1 MKIAEK
7 KRKLEEKQARAE
19 AYRLG
24 MLADIQEK
32 AAKKSAA
39 ITGEK
44 REKKPEKKPEKIY
57 HITLTYGQPNDYQN
71 TA

>member
-24 MLADIQEK
+24 MLADIKEK
-32 AAKKSAA
+32 AANKSAA

-44 REKKPEKKPEKIY
+44 KEKKPEQIY
-57 HITLTYGQPNDYQN
+57 RITLTYGEPDDYQN

>member
-19 AYRLG
+19 AYRIG
-24 MLADIQEK
+24 MLAEIKEK
-32 AAKKSAA
+32 AAKQSAT
-39 ITGEK
+39 IIGEK
-44 REKKPEKKPEKIY
+44 REKKPEKIY
-57 HITLTYGQPNDYQN
+57 RITLTYGEPDDYQN